1 MARACGAKLVTPTVV
16 TNVSA
21 KVKVKTQMNN
31 TVRVSFKSM
40 RDVLRPR
47 TNWRAGQ

>member
-1 MARACGAKLVTPTVV
+1 VKLVAPTAV

-21 KVKVKTQMNN
+21 KVKVKTRMSDM
-31 TVRVSFKSM
+31 VRVSFKSV

-47 TNWRAGQ
+47 TNWRAAL